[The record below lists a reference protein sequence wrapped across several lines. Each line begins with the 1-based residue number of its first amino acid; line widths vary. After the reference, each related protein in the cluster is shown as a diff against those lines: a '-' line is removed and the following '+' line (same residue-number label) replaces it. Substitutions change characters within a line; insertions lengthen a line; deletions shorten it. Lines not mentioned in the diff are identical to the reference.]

1 MAGAKIALSSN
12 NGELK
17 QDTGFNA
24 KVSINDSAGNR
35 VGKQQREQLTSTS
48 EFLPMAIKNDD
59 ISVGLRGDR
68 KGNILIGN
76 YIPEIQENFEGATVN
91 VQKWTPANTT
101 FAPTQAT
108 LTGYNFNPTSLT
120 TASAVSIL
128 QSQRLLTKL
137 PRVPLQLKSRI
148 RHSMVA
154 GSVADFGFGV
164 PTTTTLIVPNGTM
177 FRMTSSGIIKGV
189 VTFNSVETAIGDII
203 STVSSN
209 GNTVGAALNMSAA
222 YYTSGYFV
230 YDIVVDD
237 DNAVFTIQDTLTGE
251 VIGKLSLTVPKD
263 QLKMWGATSLPV
275 YHRVFN
281 SVAPTT
287 GPVFICTELQA
298 LSLDWRLTPDMP
310 QIAASLGLSSGRN
323 PFTGAQLE
331 NHTNSTAP
339 VSATLS
345 NTAAGYT
352 TLGGKFQF
360 AAVAGAVTDYALFGF
375 QVPAGS
381 RFICEGITINT
392 RNTVVA
398 VATTA
403 TTLEWAMGFNSS
415 AVSLATANIIRKQV
429 GTQVFAIGA
438 AAEAVAPTID
448 VTFTTPEVVE
458 SGRFLHVILT
468 IPVGTATAT
477 EIFRGQ
483 VMIKGRFI

>member
-1 MAGAKIALSSN
+1 MAGAKIALSN
-12 NGELK
+12 VNGEFK
-17 QDTGFNA
+17 QDAGFNA

-35 VGKQQREQLTSTS
+35 IGKQQREQLTSTS
-48 EFLPMAIKNDD
+48 EFLPIAVKNDE
-59 ISVGLRGDR
+59 IAVGLRGDR
-68 KGNILIGN
+68 KGNLLIGN

-91 VQKWTPANTT
+91 VQKWTPTNTT
-101 FAPTQAT
+101 FVPTQAT
-108 LTGYNFNPTSLT
+108 LTGYNFNSTGLT
-120 TASAVSIL
+120 TVNAVAVL
-128 QSQRLLTKL
+128 QSQRLLYKL
-137 PRVPLQLKSRI
+137 PRVPLQHKSRI
-148 RHSMVA
+148 RHALIS
-154 GSVADFGFGV
+154 GSVADFGFGI
-164 PTTTTLIVPNGTM
+164 PSGTTLIVPNGSC
-177 FRMTSSGIIKGV
+177 FRMTTSGTIKGV
-189 VTFNSVETAIGDII
+189 LTVNSVEVAVGDVI

-209 GNTVGAALNMSAA
+209 GNTIGSPLNMSAA

-230 YDIVVDD
+230 YDIIVDD
-237 DNAVFTIQDTLTGE
+237 DNVVFTVQDTLTNE
-251 VIGKLSLTVPKD
+251 IIGKLSLAVTKD
-263 QLKMWGATSLPV
+263 QIKMWGATALPV
-275 YHRVFN
+275 YYRVFN

-298 LSLDWRLTPDMP
+298 LSLDWRLTPDMS
-310 QIAASLGLSSGRN
+310 QVAASLGLSSGRN

-381 RFICEGITINT
+381 RFICEGIRIDT

-398 VATTA
+398 VATTP

-429 GTQVFAIGA
+429 GTQSFAIGA
-438 AAEAVAPTID
+438 AAEAAAPVID
-448 VTFTTPEVVE
+448 VTFSTPEVVE

-468 IPVGTATAT
+468 VPVGTATAT